1 MMNVMEIALNG
12 NCALFFFFFLI
23 RNHTRSLRSLDF

>member
-12 NCALFFFFFLI
+12 NCALFFFFFL
-23 RNHTRSLRSLDF
+23 NQKSHSFAALT